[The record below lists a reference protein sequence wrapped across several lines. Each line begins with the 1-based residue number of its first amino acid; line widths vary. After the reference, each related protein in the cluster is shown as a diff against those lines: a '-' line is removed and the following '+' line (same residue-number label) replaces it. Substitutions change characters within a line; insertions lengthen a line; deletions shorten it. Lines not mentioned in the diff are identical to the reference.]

1 MRKLIVGGTSVV
13 AVLFAAGPALA
24 HVTIQP
30 PEEVIG
36 AFARFVVRVPTE
48 REDASTTKIE
58 VQFPPL
64 AFVSFM
70 DVPGW
75 ERTVE
80 MQTLDE
86 PLEVFGEELTE
97 VVGTVTWEG
106 GEIEPGEF
114 QEFGFSARMPEEVT
128 TLEFPAIQ
136 TYDSGEVV
144 RWIGPPDSE
153 EPAPLVSTVDLG
165 AEEGQGPLSVLAGV
179 TSGSATGE
187 ETSAEGEQSGEGE
200 EAAAASEEEE
210 SSLPLILGWIGVGL
224 GAIALVVALTRRRA

>member
-1 MRKLIVGGTSVV
+1 MRKLIVVGTALL
-13 AVLFAAGPALA
+13 AVLLAAGPALA
-24 HVTIQP
+24 HVTVQP
-30 PEEVIG
+30 AEGVIG
-36 AFARFVVRVPTE
+36 SFSAFVVRVPNE
-48 REDASTTKIE
+48 RDNASTIKVE

-106 GEIEPGEF
+106 GEIQPQEF
-114 QEFGFSARMPEEVT
+114 QEFGFSAALPEEPT

-136 TYDSGEVV
+136 TYSSGEVV

-153 EPAPLVSTVDLG
+153 EPAPQVELSA
-165 AEEGQGPLSVLAGV
+165 AE
-179 TSGSATGE
+179 
-187 ETSAEGEQSGEGE
+187 AEGG
-200 EAAAASEEEE
+200 ASEEQ
-210 SSLPLILGWIGVGL
+210 
-224 GAIALVVALTRRRA
+224 AAQQQA

>member
-1 MRKLIVGGTSVV
+1 MRKLFVVGSSV
-13 AVLFAAGPALA
+13 AAMLLIAAPAFA
-24 HVTIQP
+24 HVTVS
-30 PEEVIG
+30 PEEGVIG
-36 AFARFVVRVPTE
+36 SFSRFVVRVPTE
-48 REDASTTKIE
+48 REDASTISIQVE
-58 VQFPPL
+58 FPPM

-114 QEFGFSARMPEEVT
+114 QEFGFSARMPEDVT

-153 EPAPLVSTVDLG
+153 EPA
-165 AEEGQGPLSVLAGV
+165 AEE
-179 TSGSATGE
+179 
-187 ETSAEGEQSGEGE
+187 AEGD
-200 EAAAASEEEE
+200 EAAAASDEEE
-210 SSLPLILGWIGVGL
+210 SSLPLILGFIAVGL
-224 GAIALVVALTRRRA
+224 GAVALVVALTRRRA

>member
-1 MRKLIVGGTSVV
+1 MRKLIVVGASVLV
-13 AVLFAAGPALA
+13 VLVAAGPALA
-24 HVTIQP
+24 HVTVQP
-30 PEEVIG
+30 PEGVIG
-36 AFARFVVRVPTE
+36 SFSRFVVRVPTE
-48 REDASTTKIE
+48 REDASTISIE

-64 AFVSFM
+64 AFVSFI

-75 ERTVE
+75 DRTVE

-106 GEIEPGEF
+106 GEIEPSEF
-114 QEFGFSARMPEEVT
+114 LEFGFSARMPEEVT

-153 EPAPLVSTVDLG
+153 EPAALVSTVDLG
-165 AEEGQGPLSVLAGV
+165 AEEGQGELSVLAEVTGG
-179 TSGSATGE
+179 TSGDEAAAGGE
-187 ETSAEGEQSGEGE
+187 ETEGGE

>member
-1 MRKLIVGGTSVV
+1 MRKLIVVATSVV
-13 AVLFAAGPALA
+13 AVVLSAGPVLA
-24 HVTIQP
+24 HVTVQP
-30 PEEVIG
+30 TEGVIG
-36 AFARFVVRVPTE
+36 SFSRFVVRVPNE
-48 REDASTTKIE
+48 QDNASTTRVE
-58 VQFPPL
+58 VEFPPL

-80 MQTLDE
+80 MRTLDE
-86 PLEVFGEELTE
+86 PLEVFGEELAE

-114 QEFGFSARMPEEVT
+114 LEFGFSARMPEEVT

-136 TYDSGEVV
+136 TYDNGEEV

-153 EPAPLVSTVDLG
+153 EPAALVNTVDLG
-165 AEEGQGPLSVLAGV
+165 AEEGEGELSVLAEL
-179 TSGSATGE
+179 SGGASGAEPAQGGE
-187 ETSAEGEQSGEGE
+187 AEGQ
-200 EAAAASEEEE
+200 AAASASDEEE

-224 GAIALVVALTRRRA
+224 GAVALVVALTRRRA

>member
-1 MRKLIVGGTSVV
+1 MRKLIVVGTLVL
-13 AVLFAAGPALA
+13 AVLLASGPALA
-24 HVTIQP
+24 HVTVQP
-30 PEEVIG
+30 SEGVTG
-36 AFARFVVRVPTE
+36 SFSAFVVRVPTE
-48 REDASTTKIE
+48 REDASTIRIE
-58 VQFPPL
+58 VQLPPL

-106 GEIEPGEF
+106 GEIGPGEF
-114 QEFGFSARMPEEVT
+114 QEFPFSARMPDEVT

-144 RWIGPPDSE
+144 RWIGPPDSD
-153 EPAPLVSTVDLG
+153 EPAALVNTVDLG
-165 AEEGQGPLSVLAGV
+165 AEEGQGELSVLAELR
-179 TSGSATGE
+179 TGSATGE
-187 ETSAEGEQSGEGE
+187 EAPAEEGGE
-200 EAAAASEEEE
+200 EAAAASDEEE

-224 GAIALVVALTRRRA
+224 GAVALLVALTRRRA